1 MTSRRSRLARS
12 AALAAAGLSSLL
24 MAQALQLRPGNY
36 EIVVLTQVQLPPNIA
51 ASLPPGAL
59 ARLQQ
64 PQTHQQCITDSDLAR
79 VGRQMAGQQDPDMR
93 CRMTAHSI
101 TGNHVT
107 FTEACPNG
115 PTTQFD
121 GTVDRDAFQGTL
133 HATTQ
138 QGATVDAD
146 IKAHRLG
153 NCSG

>member
-1 MTSRRSRLARS
+1 MRSRFLARTT
-12 AALAAAGLSSLL
+12 ALAAAGISTLIL
-24 MAQALQLRPGNY
+24 AQTLPLRPGNY

-51 ASLPPGAL
+51 ASLPPAAL
-59 ARLQQ
+59 ARMQQ

-79 VGRQMAGQQDPDMR
+79 VSRQMAGQKDPDMR
-93 CRMTAHSI
+93 CQMTAHSVS
-101 TGNHVT
+101 GNHVT
-107 FTEACPNG
+107 FTEQCPNG

-121 GTVDRDAFQGTL
+121 GTIDSDAFQGTL

-138 QGATVDAD
+138 QGATVDAN